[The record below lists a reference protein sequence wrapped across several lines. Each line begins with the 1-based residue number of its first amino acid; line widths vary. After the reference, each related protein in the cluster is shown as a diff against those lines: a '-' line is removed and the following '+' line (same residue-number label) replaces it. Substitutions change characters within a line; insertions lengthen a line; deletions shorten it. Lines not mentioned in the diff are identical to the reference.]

1 MSNLVPTS
9 DLGSKLSWD
18 KPEGKL
24 GKVVAVLGLGALGF
38 GLYKILPYLAA
49 MAWNA
54 VSFSIAVFVLVLLV
68 SLLTSKKFWS
78 TLKTGYLILM
88 HKILYSIVSY

>member
-9 DLGSKLSWD
+9 DLSSKLSWD

-38 GLYKILPYLAA
+38 GLYKILPFLAE

-54 VSFSIAVFVLVLLV
+54 VSFSIAVFI
-68 SLLTSKKFWS
+68 
-78 TLKTGYLILM
+78 LIL
-88 HKILYSIVSY
+88 